1 MEFNV
6 VDQDSAIYLLEH
18 KQSGQYFENFAYSM
32 NHRCNVTQQIK
43 DAKKFDSRNK
53 AVNYIEEHGI
63 DDIFQVI
70 HIPA

>member
-6 VDQDSAIYLLEH
+6 VDQDSAIYLLES
-18 KQSGQYFENFAYSM
+18 KRSGLYFESFAYSM
-32 NHRCNVTQQIK
+32 DDRAEVTQYIEN
-43 DAKKFDSRNK
+43 AKKFDTRNK